1 MPPADKKSPN
11 RFTPYQKFVVASL
24 AFLQF
29 AVILDF
35 MIVAPLG
42 ALVMPALGM
51 SPRDFGFIVSAYAFS
66 AGASGLLVAGFADR
80 YDRKK
85 LLLFFYT
92 GFVLGTLWCGLANSF
107 HALLAARIVTGIFG
121 GVIGSVVMAESQS
134 GINYNF
140 GSVVMAIATD
150 LFEPQQRGRVI
161 GFIQT
166 AFAASQI
173 LGLPA
178 GIYLSNHWD
187 WHAPFLAMVV
197 FGIVGGLVVAW
208 KLQPVVAHLKERQ
221 ERSPWMHLYDTVREP
236 RHWSAF
242 VTMMLLATGGFMLMP
257 FGSAFLVNNLG
268 IALTSLPTIY
278 LITGVFTIFIGPL
291 VGKLADKQ
299 GKYPVFLA
307 GSILSIVMVLIYT
320 HLPPVSLPVVIVVNV
335 VLFVGIFS
343 RIIPFQAMSTSVP
356 EMTKRGS
363 FNALGAAIQQVS
375 GGIASVIAGHIVTMA
390 PDGKLE
396 HFPVVGYVVVCA
408 TLTAM
413 FTTWKVK
420 QGIERRAVTAQPAAA

>member
-11 RFTPYQKFVVASL
+11 PFTPYQKFVVTSL

-42 ALVMPALGM
+42 ALVMPALDM

-92 GFVLGTLWCGLANSF
+92 GFTIGTLWCGLANSF

-121 GVIGSVVMAESQS
+121 GVIGSVVMA
-134 GINYNF
+134 
-140 GSVVMAIATD
+140 IATD
-150 LFEPQQRGRVI
+150 LFEPQQRGRVM

-178 GIYLSNHWD
+178 GIYLSNHWN
-187 WHAPFLAMVV
+187 WHAPFLVMVV
-197 FGIVGGLVVAW
+197 FGIVGGLMVAW

-257 FGSAFLVNNLG
+257 FGSAYLVNNLG

-278 LITGVFTIFIGPL
+278 LITGVFTIF
-291 VGKLADKQ
+291 V
-299 GKYPVFLA
+299 A
-307 GSILSIVMVLIYT
+307 GSVVSIVLVLIYT
-320 HLPPVSLPVVIVVNV
+320 HLPPVSLALIIVINV
-335 VLFVGIFS
+335 VLFAGIFS
-343 RIIPFQAMSTSVP
+343 RMIPFQAMATSVP

-420 QGIERRAVTAQPAAA
+420 EGVERRAATAQPAAARS

>member
-1 MPPADKKSPN
+1 MPPAAKTSAN
-11 RFTPYQKFVVASL
+11 RFTPYQTFVVATL

-42 ALVMPALGM
+42 ALVMPALDM
-51 SPRDFGFIVSAYAFS
+51 SPRDFGLIVSAYAFS

-92 GFVLGTLWCGLANSF
+92 GFVLGTLWCGLAGSF
-107 HALLAARIVTGIFG
+107 HALLAARVVTGVFG
-121 GVIGSVVMAESQS
+121 GVI
-134 GINYNF
+134 

-150 LFEPQQRGRVI
+150 LFELDQRGRVM
-161 GFIQT
+161 GYLQT

-187 WHAPFLAMVV
+187 WHAPFLVMVA
-197 FGIVGGLVVAW
+197 FGIVGGVVVAW
-208 KLQPVVAHLKERQ
+208 KLRPVAGHLKLKQ

-242 VTMMLLATGGFMLMP
+242 LTMMLLATGGFMLMP
-257 FGSAFLVNNLG
+257 FGSAYLVNNIG
-268 IALTSLPTIY
+268 ISLASLPTIY

-291 VGKLADKQ
+291 VGRLADRN
-299 GKYPVFLA
+299 GKYPVFLG
-307 GSILSIVMVLIYT
+307 GSFLSIVMVLIYT
-320 HLPPVSLPVVIVVNV
+320 HLPPVSLAVVIVVNV
-335 VLFVGIFS
+335 VLFAGIFS
-343 RIIPFQAMSTSVP
+343 RIIPFQAMSSSVP

-363 FNALGAAIQQVS
+363 YNALGAAIQQVS

-396 HFPVVGYVVVCA
+396 QFPVVGYVVIGA
-408 TLTAM
+408 TLVAM
-413 FTTWKVK
+413 VTTWKVK
-420 QGIERRAVTAQPAAA
+420 QGIERHAAQMRQAAG

>member
-1 MPPADKKSPN
+1 
-11 RFTPYQKFVVASL
+11 
-24 AFLQF
+24 
-29 AVILDF
+29 
-35 MIVAPLG
+35 
-42 ALVMPALGM
+42 
-51 SPRDFGFIVSAYAFS
+51 
-66 AGASGLLVAGFADR
+66 
-80 YDRKK
+80 
-85 LLLFFYT
+85 
-92 GFVLGTLWCGLANSF
+92 
-107 HALLAARIVTGIFG
+107 
-121 GVIGSVVMAESQS
+121 
-134 GINYNF
+134 
-140 GSVVMAIATD
+140 
-150 LFEPQQRGRVI
+150 
-161 GFIQT
+161 
-166 AFAASQI
+166 
-173 LGLPA
+173 
-178 GIYLSNHWD
+178 
-187 WHAPFLAMVV
+187 
-197 FGIVGGLVVAW
+197 
-208 KLQPVVAHLKERQ
+208 
-221 ERSPWMHLYDTVREP
+221 MHLYDTMREP

-299 GKYPVFLA
+299 GKYPVFLG

-320 HLPPVSLPVVIVVNV
+320 HLPPVSLMVVIIVNV
-335 VLFVGIFS
+335 VLFLAIFS

-420 QGIERRAVTAQPAAA
+420 QGIERRAATAQPAAA

>member
-1 MPPADKKSPN
+1 MPPADRKSPN

-42 ALVMPALGM
+42 ALVMPALNM

-80 YDRKK
+80 YDRKR

-121 GVIGSVVMAESQS
+121 GVIGSVVMA
-134 GINYNF
+134 
-140 GSVVMAIATD
+140 IATD
-150 LFEPQQRGRVI
+150 LFEPQQRGRVM

-178 GIYLSNHWD
+178 GIYLSNHWN

-420 QGIERRAVTAQPAAA
+420 QGIERRAATAQPAAA